1 MTAQCVGRFFRTDG
15 KYLGRVYK
23 ERLSDFGTWSQ
34 RSHAGEWVLLEGNIG
49 ERLSIDETMLHKD
62 LFTFLSNK
70 DGHGKRGT
78 LVAAVKGTTVADVT
92 KILSMIPEGERLR
105 VREVTMDF
113 SDSMQGIVRAMFPN
127 AEVVIDCFHIMQ
139 LAGKGIEEMR
149 LKLKRKARSEAK
161 RLERDFKKRQEER
174 RKARAAYARG
184 HKPKLSR
191 NNKRLGRPP
200 KRKNEK
206 FEPVKLANGETL
218 VDLLTHVRYPLLK
231 SGEDWTDFQKAEMKT
246 LFDLYPR
253 AETAYSL
260 ICALRCIFKKKQT
273 REHARVELREWYL
286 NVGKSQI
293 RELFSVRDSII
304 EKEDFVLNYFNNR
317 STNASAESLN
327 SKMKGFRSK
336 VRGVSDLPFFMYRLM
351 MIFG

>member
-23 ERLSDFGTWSQ
+23 ESLSDFDSWSQ
-34 RSHAGEWVLLEGNIG
+34 KEHAGEWMLLEGNMG

-70 DGHGKRGT
+70 DGHGKKGT
-78 LVAAVKGTTVADVT
+78 LVAAVKGTTVADVV
-92 KILSMIPEGERLR
+92 KILSKIPEEKRLK
-105 VREVTMDF
+105 VKEVTMDF
-113 SDSMQGIVRAMFPN
+113 SDSMKGIVEAMFPK
-127 AEVVIDCFHIMQ
+127 AEIVIDCFHIMQ

-149 LKLKRKARSEAK
+149 LKLKRKARSDAK
-161 RLERDFKKRQEER
+161 KQERDFKKRLETR
-174 RKARAAYARG
+174 RKARAAYARK
-184 HKPKLSR
+184 HKPKLSK
-191 NNKRLGRPP
+191 NKKRLGRPP
-200 KRKNEK
+200 KRSNEK
-206 FEPVKLANGETL
+206 FEPEKLGNGETR

-231 SGEDWTDFQKAEMKT
+231 SGDDWTDFQKKEMEI

-253 AETAYSL
+253 TKEAYSL
-260 ICALRCIFKKKQT
+260 VCSLRCIFKKRQSKDD
-273 REHARVELREWYL
+273 ARKELHEWYKD
-286 NVGKSQI
+286 VGKSQI
-293 RELFSVRDSII
+293 RELFSVRDTII
-304 EKEDFVLNYFNNR
+304 EKEELVLNYFNNR

-327 SKMKGFRSK
+327 SKMKGFRSQ